1 LIGYKRRTAIY
12 LYNQGFKVP
21 MFGNQ
26 NSNTPQRKDQMH
38 PEDLR
43 NLLFFFALAG
53 LFYLAYDTFILKPQ
67 SDALRAQHAQAQLI
81 KAEGAGAAL
90 PKAAETFLE
99 RPAALAKTDQ
109 RVRFENAEI
118 TGSIS
123 LRGARLDDLSLRTY
137 FEELEKVTP
146 VSVLQ
151 PRGMKFFRTIDTGWI
166 TNDKAITVPDAE
178 TLWQVRGNDKLAPNA
193 PVTLFWDNG
202 QGQIFEQTFALDEHY
217 MFSITQS
224 VKNTAARPVTLYPYG
239 LIAQRGM
246 PPHFSGTWVSYEGPI
261 GYIGAELFQKHYND
275 LRKQQKFTAQAEQGW
290 IGITDKYWLT
300 TLVPAQGEQAKY
312 SFSFAGADAKDPEG
326 KGIYQTDYLGAARE
340 VGAGQSVSV
349 TQKIYVGAKR
359 VLLLK
364 DYQEKLGIPKFDLSV
379 DFGWFWFMTK
389 PFFYALHYLGLW
401 VGNMGVAII
410 ILTII
415 LRGAVFPLTN
425 ISYRSFA
432 KMKKVGPSVMEL
444 RKNYGDDKQK
454 LQQELIALYQREG
467 VNPMSGCFPILLQ
480 IPIFFA
486 LYKTFF
492 VTIELRHAPFFG
504 WIQDLTAPDP
514 TSIFNLFGLIPWD
527 PPGFLMIGVWPCLML
542 SAMLLQ
548 KQLNPPPQD
557 PIQRDMANYM
567 PFMFAYMMGHF
578 ASGLVV
584 YWTFSAYIGLL
595 QQIIIMKSLGVP
607 VHLFGE
613 TEDEKELNKEI
624 EKGPAV
630 HPLAEM
636 AENEVESALFGSE
649 DDKTP
654 PPAKAVSKPK
664 PKKSKKK

>member
-1 LIGYKRRTAIY
+1 
-12 LYNQGFKVP
+12 
-21 MFGNQ
+21 
-26 NSNTPQRKDQMH
+26 MH

-53 LFYLAYDTFILKPQ
+53 LFYLAYDTFILRPQ
-67 SDALRAQHAQAQLI
+67 AEALKAQHVQAQML
-81 KAEGAGAAL
+81 KAEGVGTVI
-90 PKAAETFLE
+90 PKVSETFLE
-99 RPAALAKTDQ
+99 RPAALAKTNQ
-109 RVRFENAEI
+109 RVRFENEEVS
-118 TGSIS
+118 GSIS
-123 LRGARLDDLSLRTY
+123 LKGARLDDLNLRTY
-137 FEELEKVTP
+137 FEKLDKKDP
-146 VSVLQ
+146 VAVLA

-166 TNDKAITVPDAE
+166 AGDKAVKVPDAD
-178 TLWQVRGNDKLAPNA
+178 TLWQVRGNDKLAPDA
-193 PVTLFWDNG
+193 PVTLVWDNG
-202 QGQIFEQTFALDEHY
+202 QGQVFEQTFALDAHY
-217 MFSITQS
+217 MFTITQT
-224 VKNTAARPVTLYPYG
+224 VKNNSGAAITLYPYG
-239 LIAQRGM
+239 LVAQRGM
-246 PPHFSGTWVSYEGPI
+246 PPHFQGTWVSYEGPI
-261 GYIGAELFQKHYND
+261 GYIGAELFQKDYGG
-275 LRKQQKFTAQAEQGW
+275 LRKQQKFTAQGDQGW
-290 IGITDKYWLT
+290 IGFTDKYWLT
-300 TLVPAQGEQAKY
+300 TLIPAQGENAKY
-312 SFSFAGADAKDPEG
+312 SFSFAGADAKDKEG

-340 VGAGQSVSV
+340 IAAGQSAVV
-349 TQKIYVGAKR
+349 TQNLFVGAKR

-364 DYQEKLGIPKFDLSV
+364 DYQEKLGIAKFDLSV

-410 ILTII
+410 ILTVI

-432 KMKKVGPSVMEL
+432 KMKKVGPAVMEL
-444 RKNYGDDKQK
+444 RKSYGEDKQK

-504 WIQDLTAPDP
+504 WIHDLTAPDP

-527 PPGFLMIGVWPCLML
+527 PPAVLMIGVWPCLML
-542 SAMLLQ
+542 TAMLLQ

-557 PIQRDMANYM
+557 AIQRDMANYM

-578 ASGLVV
+578 ASGLVI

-595 QQIIIMKSLGVP
+595 QQIIIMKSLNVP
-607 VHLFGE
+607 IHLFGE
-613 TEDEKELNKEI
+613 TEDEKELNKAI
-624 EKGPAV
+624 DKGPAV

-636 AENEVESALFGSE
+636 AENEVEGALFGE
-649 DDKTP
+649 GDENAT
-654 PPAKAVSKPK
+654 PAKTVSKPK